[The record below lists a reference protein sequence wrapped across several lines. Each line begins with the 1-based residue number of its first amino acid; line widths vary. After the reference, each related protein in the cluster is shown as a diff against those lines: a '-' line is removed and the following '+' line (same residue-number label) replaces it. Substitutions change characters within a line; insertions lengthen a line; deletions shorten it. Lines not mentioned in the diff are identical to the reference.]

1 MKLYLLFSYVALLSI
16 GIMPVAVAQP
26 SSSSDNAGLTE
37 VSNFGAEIAQ
47 VRSQT
52 LVEVQGVRLNPTPN
66 GLEVILETA
75 AGKQLQVSTSSRGYT
90 AIADIPNAQ
99 LRLPDGGKLFR
110 VINPVEGIAAV
121 TVTQQSA
128 NSIRAIVTG
137 NQVLPTAQVI
147 TRAEG
152 LVLNLTTAPAT
163 ADAPTQPTTPA
174 SETPTVQ
181 QPEGEAEQRT
191 PVEPEVEVEAEVEAK
206 PEGEDDIEIVVTG
219 EQETGYAIPET
230 ANVTRTNIPIL
241 NTPRSIQVVPEQVI
255 EDQQVIR
262 LEEALRNVSNVFQ
275 ENTGGDRTERFTIR
289 GFRTTN
295 VLRDGFR
302 QFGQAGFAETA
313 NLERI
318 EVLKGP
324 ASILYGN
331 TEPGGTINLVT
342 KKPLSEPFVEPT
354 LQVGSYDLF
363 RPQIDA
369 TGPLTSDGSLL
380 YRLNTVY
387 ESGGNF
393 RDFDQDINRFFIA
406 PVLTW
411 NISDR
416 TNITFE
422 LEYLNDERP
431 FDRGVVAFGNGIAD
445 IPIDRIIGEPD
456 DYVNSEDFNVSYRL
470 EHRFS
475 DNWRLRNAFRYQR
488 RDSSLFATQGAGDL
502 DEATGILE
510 REYANLGQFNEAYS
524 LQTSVVGE
532 FATGSV
538 AHTLAFGV
546 DLVRDSFEQIA
557 RFGLDSVVP
566 APINIFDP
574 VYRVLPR
581 PDIDELSVLLNTDLR
596 TDRLG
601 IYLQD
606 QIAFSPNVQLLL
618 GGRFDYVDQ
627 ELKNNPIATDPT
639 SSEENPTN
647 DAFSPQIGI
656 VYKPIQPISLYASYS
671 RSFEPN
677 TDTTATGEFLEPE
690 RGTQY
695 EVGVKADLL
704 DGRLFTTLAFYH
716 LTRSNVA
723 TTDPDDPNFS
733 IAVGEQRSQGIEFD
747 ITGEILPGWNVIAAY
762 AYNDAEITEDND
774 YEVGNRLYNVPKH
787 SASLWTTY
795 EIQSGDLQGLGFGIG
810 FNYVGERLGDLE
822 NSYEVPSYFLT
833 NAAIYYQ
840 RDNWR
845 AALNFKNLFDVD
857 YFVHA
862 FGRQDIRPGTP
873 FTVIGSLSVEF

>member
-26 SSSSDNAGLTE
+26 GSSSDKANLTQ
-37 VSNFGAEIAQ
+37 VVPNSAAEIDQ

-52 LVEVQGVRLNPTPN
+52 LVEVQGVRLNPTPK

-75 AGKQLQVSTSSRGYT
+75 AGKQLQVSTSSQGYT

-99 LRLPDGGKLFR
+99 LRLPDGRKLFR

-137 NQVLPTAQVI
+137 NRVVPTAQVI

-152 LVLNLTTAPAT
+152 LVLNLTTAPAA
-163 ADAPTQPTTPA
+163 ADAPAEPTAPVA
-174 SETPTVQ
+174 ETPTAQ
-181 QPEGEAEQRT
+181 QPEGETEQPAST
-191 PVEPEVEVEAEVEAK
+191 EPEVEVEAEPEAK

-219 EQETGYAIPET
+219 EETGYAIPET
-230 ANVTRTNIPIL
+230 ADVTRTNIPIL

-354 LQVGSYDLF
+354 LQVGSYDFF

-380 YRLNTVY
+380 YRLNAVY

-416 TNITFE
+416 TNLTVE

-431 FDRGVVAFGNGIAD
+431 FDRGVVALGNGIAD
-445 IPIDRIIGEPD
+445 IPVSRIYGEPD

-488 RDSSLFATQGAGDL
+488 RDSSLFGTQGTGDL
-502 DEATGILE
+502 DETTGILE
-510 REYANLGQFNEAYS
+510 REYANLDQFNEAYS

-557 RFGLDSVVP
+557 RFGLDSIVP

-581 PDIDELSVLLNTDLR
+581 PDIEDLSVLLNTDEV
-596 TDRLG
+596 TNRLG

-627 ELKNNPIATDPT
+627 GLKNNPTATDPT
-639 SSEENPTN
+639 SSEDNPTN

-656 VYKPIQPISLYASYS
+656 VYKPIEPISLYASYS

-677 TDTTATGEFLEPE
+677 IGTTATGEFLEPE
-690 RGTQY
+690 CGTQY
-695 EVGVKADLL
+695 EAGVKAELL

-723 TTDPDDPNFS
+723 TTDPDDSNFS

-747 ITGEILPGWNVIAAY
+747 ITGEIQPGWNVIAAY
-762 AYNDAEITEDND
+762 AYNDAEITEDNKF
-774 YEVGNRLYNVPKH
+774 EVGSRLYNVPKH
-787 SASLWTTY
+787 SANLWTTY
-795 EIQSGDLQGLGFGIG
+795 EIQNGDLQGLGFGIG
-810 FNYVGERLGDLE
+810 FNYVGERVGDLE
-822 NSYEVPSYFLT
+822 NTFDVPSYFLT

-840 RDNWR
+840 RDRWR
-845 AALNFKNLFDVD
+845 AALNFKNLFDID
-857 YFVHA
+857 YFVHS
-862 FGRQDIRPGTP
+862 FGRQDIRPGAP

>member
-1 MKLYLLFSYVALLSI
+1 MWQQQLLNSLWLAGAISVVVVQ
-16 GIMPVAVAQP
+16 PVWAQ
-26 SSSSDNAGLTE
+26 A
-37 VSNFGAEIAQ
+37 IQ
-47 VRSQT
+47 VT
-52 LVEVQGVRLNPTPN
+52 GVQFKPTAS
-66 GLEVILETA
+66 GLEVILQTA
-75 AGKQLQVSTSSRGYT
+75 DGALPRVFTSST
-90 AIADIPNAQ
+90 DQALILDISNAQ
-99 LRLPDGGKLFR
+99 LTLPSGNELRKN
-110 VINPVEGIAAV
+110 NPVEGITLV
-121 TVTQQSA
+121 TVRNLNA
-128 NSIRAIVTG
+128 NSIQIRVRSETG
-137 NQVLPTAQVI
+137 LPQVKVSESKQ
-147 TRAEG
+147 G
-152 LVLNLTTAPAT
+152 LLLSLIPAFQTGESPSALAPETPAT
-163 ADAPTQPTTPA
+163 
-174 SETPTVQ
+174 
-181 QPEGEAEQRT
+181 QPEDQGEEDITAE
-191 PVEPEVEVEAEVEAK
+191 EEEE
-206 PEGEDDIEIVVTG
+206 IEILVTG
-219 EQETGYAIPET
+219 EQETGYTIPET
-230 ANVTRTNIPIL
+230 ANVTRTNISIL
-241 NTPRSIQVVPEQVI
+241 NIPRSIQVVPEQVI

-342 KKPLSEPFVEPT
+342 KKPLPEPFVEPQ
-354 LQVGSYDLF
+354 LQVGSYDFF

-369 TGPLTSDGSLL
+369 TGRLTLDGSLL
-380 YRLNTVY
+380 YRLNAVY

-393 RDFDQDINRFFIA
+393 RDFDQDIKRFFIA

-411 NISDR
+411 NIGDR
-416 TNITFE
+416 TTLTVE
-422 LEYLNDERP
+422 SEYLNDERP
-431 FDRGVVAFGNGIAD
+431 FDRGVVAFGNGIAN
-445 IPIDRIIGEPD
+445 IPVSRIYGEPD

-470 EHRFS
+470 DHRFS

-510 REYANLGQFNEAYS
+510 REYANLDQFNEAYS
-524 LQTSVVGE
+524 LQTNVVGE

-538 AHTLAFGV
+538 GHTLTFGV
-546 DLVRDSFEQIA
+546 DLVRDSFEIIA
-557 RFGLDSVVP
+557 RYGLDSIVP
-566 APINIFDP
+566 APINIFNP
-574 VYRVLPR
+574 VYKVLPR
-581 PDIDELSVLLNTDLR
+581 PDIEDLSLVLNADEVTN
-596 TDRLG
+596 RLG

-606 QIAFSPNVQLLL
+606 QIAFSPKVQLLV

-627 ELKNNPIATDPT
+627 ELKNNPTVFDPIA
-639 SSEENPTN
+639 SEDNPTN

-656 VYKPIQPISLYASYS
+656 VYKPVEPISLYASYS

-677 TDTTATGEFLEPE
+677 IGTTATGEFLEPE

-723 TTDPDDPNFS
+723 TSDLDNLGAS
-733 IAVGEQRSQGIEFD
+733 IAVGEQRSQGIELD
-747 ITGEILPGWNVIAAY
+747 IIGEILPGWNIIAGY
-762 AYNDAEITEDND
+762 AYNDAEITEDNE

-795 EIQSGDLQGLGFGIG
+795 EIQSGNLQGLGFGIG
-810 FNYVGERLGDLE
+810 FNFVGERAGDIE
-822 NSYEVPSYFLT
+822 NTYEVPSYFLT

-840 RDNWR
+840 QDNWR
-845 AALNFKNLFDVD
+845 AALNFKNLFDID
-857 YFVHA
+857 YYVHA
-862 FGRQDIRPGTP
+862 FGRQDIKPGAP
-873 FTVIGSLSVEF
+873 FTVVGSLSVEF

>member
-1 MKLYLLFSYVALLSI
+1 MWQQQLLNSLWLAGAISVVVVQ
-16 GIMPVAVAQP
+16 PVWAQ
-26 SSSSDNAGLTE
+26 AIQVTE
-37 VSNFGAEIAQ
+37 VQFQ
-47 VRSQT
+47 
-52 LVEVQGVRLNPTPN
+52 PTAS
-66 GLEVILETA
+66 GLEVILQTA
-75 AGKQLQVSTSSRGYT
+75 DGALPRVFTSST
-90 AIADIPNAQ
+90 NQTLILDISNAQ
-99 LRLPDGGKLFR
+99 LTLPSGNELRKN
-110 VINPVEGIAAV
+110 NPVEGITLV
-121 TVTQQSA
+121 TVKNLNA
-128 NSIRAIVTG
+128 NSIQIRVKSETG
-137 NQVLPTAQVI
+137 LPQVKVSESKQ
-147 TRAEG
+147 G
-152 LVLNLTTAPAT
+152 LLLSLTPAFQTGESPSALAPETPAT
-163 ADAPTQPTTPA
+163 QL
-174 SETPTVQ
+174 EE
-181 QPEGEAEQRT
+181 EGEGDITAE
-191 PVEPEVEVEAEVEAK
+191 EEEE
-206 PEGEDDIEIVVTG
+206 IEILVTG
-219 EQETGYAIPET
+219 EQETGYTMPET
-230 ANVTRTNIPIL
+230 ANVTRTNISIL
-241 NTPRSIQVVPEQVI
+241 NIPRSIQVVPEQVI

-324 ASILYGN
+324 ASIFYGN

-342 KKPLSEPFVEPT
+342 KKPLPEPFVEPQ
-354 LQVGSYDLF
+354 LQVGSYDFF

-369 TGPLTSDGSLL
+369 TGPLTSDGRLL
-380 YRLNTVY
+380 YRLNTVS

-416 TNITFE
+416 TNLTVE

-431 FDRGVVAFGNGIAD
+431 FDRGIIALGD
-445 IPIDRIIGEPD
+445 GVIDLPINRIIGEPD
-456 DYVNSEDFNVSYRL
+456 DYVNSEDLSVSYRL

-475 DNWRLRNAFRYQR
+475 DNWNLRNAFRYQR
-488 RDSSLFATQGAGDL
+488 RDVSLFATQAAAYGEGPEGLSGAG
-502 DEATGILE
+502 ILQ
-510 REYANLGQFNEAYS
+510 REYASLNEFDEAYS
-524 LQTSVVGE
+524 LQTNVVGE

-538 AHTLAFGV
+538 GHTLTFGV
-546 DLVRDSFEQIA
+546 DLVRNSFEQIA
-557 RFGLDSVVP
+557 RVSQPPLFP
-566 APINIFDP
+566 ASLNIFNP
-574 VYRVLPR
+574 VYGVLPR
-581 PDIDELSVLLNTDLR
+581 PDVDDLSTFLNTDLR

-606 QIAFSPNVQLLL
+606 QIAFAPNVQLLL
-618 GGRFDYVDQ
+618 GGRFDYIDQ
-627 ELKNNPIATDPT
+627 ALRNSPTASDPT
-639 SSEENPTN
+639 SSEANPTN
-647 DAFSPQIGI
+647 DAFSPQVGI
-656 VYKPIQPISLYASYS
+656 VYKPIEPISLYASYS

-677 TDTTATGEFLEPE
+677 SGTTASGEFLEPE

-723 TTDPDDPNFS
+723 TSDLDNLGAS
-733 IAVGEQRSQGIEFD
+733 IAVGEQRSQGIELD
-747 ITGEILPGWNVIAAY
+747 IIGEILPGWNIIAGY
-762 AYNDAEITEDND
+762 AYNDAEITEDNE

-810 FNYVGERLGDLE
+810 FNYVGERAGDLE

-840 RDNWR
+840 QDNWR
-845 AALNFKNLFDVD
+845 AALNFKNLFDID
-857 YFVHA
+857 YYVHA
-862 FGRQDIRPGTP
+862 FGRQDIKPGAP
-873 FTVIGSLSVEF
+873 FTVVGSLSVEF